1 MPAWHLPARAAVVVA
16 AAAPARG
23 LIAGLLNGPA
33 GKAPWVREVRACEA
47 APAGKDVPNPVG
59 RKRCAPTAAAAWDK
73 GRHAAVAR
81 VLVQAG
87 DAEWASVEVRHLV
100 SAAGEVSAEWER
112 GEWDEAEGLVL
123 VAAGGRQYLS
133 VEARHPALALDG
145 ASVAV
150 ADRE

>member
-1 MPAWHLPARAAVVVA
+1 MPARAAVVVA
-16 AAAPARG
+16 AKAPARG

-47 APAGKDVPNPVG
+47 APAGKDVPNPAG

-73 GRHAAVAR
+73 GRHVVDVPVLAPAEARQWALAAVWHP
-81 VLVQAG
+81 V
-87 DAEWASVEVRHLV
+87 SVV
-100 SAAGEVSAEWER
+100 GEVSAGWEW
-112 GEWDEAEGLVL
+112 GEWAQVEGPVL
-123 VAAGGRQYLS
+123 APAGDGECLS
-133 VEARHPALALDG
+133 VEARHLALVLDG